1 MATIAEP
8 GAVVERRGK
17 TRPKFYLGLGI
28 AICAVMFYGFYQ
40 SFYLNHWFATPQ
52 GMRKL
57 TPLYLVHG
65 SIFSLWLAFAIIQPA
80 LIVSR
85 NRTLHKRVGWF
96 ATGVAVAM
104 LIIGNVA
111 SSEAMN
117 HGFVG
122 VGDPKVFYAV
132 PFFDLIV
139 FGTCVGL
146 AVWWRNH
153 SETHKRL
160 MFLSYTQ
167 LLHAGFGRWMFAILL
182 AGAPWTYLLLPD
194 LAVAGAG
201 AAYDLATRGKVH
213 KVWWLGGALVLA
225 SEPLRLWVGNTAP
238 WYAYASWVASLWP
251 Y

>member
-1 MATIAEP
+1 MATLADP

-17 TRPKFYLGLGI
+17 TRPKFYLGMGI
-28 AICAVMFYGFYQ
+28 AICAAMFFGFYQ
-40 SFYLNHWFATPQ
+40 SFYLNHWFATPP

-65 SIFSLWLAFAIIQPA
+65 SIFSLWLLFAILQPA
-80 LIVSR
+80 LIVTG
-85 NRTLHKRVGWF
+85 NRKIHKRVGWF
-96 ATGVAVAM
+96 ASGIAVAM

-117 HGFVG
+117 HGFAG

-146 AVWWRNH
+146 GVLWRNH
-153 SETHKRL
+153 AETHKRL

-167 LLHAGFGRWMFAILL
+167 LLHAGVGRWPFAWLA
-182 AGAPWTYLLLPD
+182 AGAPWTFLVLPD
-194 LAVAGAG
+194 LAVVTTG
-201 AAYDLATRGKVH
+201 AAYDLTTKGKVH
-213 KVWWLGGALVLA
+213 KVWWLGGLLVVW
-225 SEPLRLWVGNTAP
+225 SEPLRLAVGATAP
-238 WYAYASWVASLWP
+238 WHAYASWVASLWP
-251 Y
+251 N